1 MYSYT
6 ASIFWYLS
14 WPLLILVS
22 FLAIRWTLKKFE
34 RVFSATDAEEAAEN
48 PPGGQDN
55 IEQHNKEQTSN

>member
-22 FLAIRWTLKKFE
+22 YLAVRWTLRKFE
-34 RVFSATDAEEAAEN
+34 PVLNTPETDEAAEN
-48 PPGGQDN
+48 PPETQ
-55 IEQHNKEQTSN
+55 ENKEENSKEQ